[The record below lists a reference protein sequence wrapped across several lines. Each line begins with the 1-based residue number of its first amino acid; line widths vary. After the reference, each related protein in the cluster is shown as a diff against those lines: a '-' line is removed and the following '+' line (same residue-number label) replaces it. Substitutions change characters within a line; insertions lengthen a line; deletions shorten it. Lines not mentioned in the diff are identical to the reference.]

1 MIKAV
6 SNYSVN
12 SNKNLYFSGK
22 NPTLQPKNGQKSE
35 KSDLSTNEKYLLGGL
50 AATAL
55 AVVGG
60 LLVKKHCDVQKRLN
74 AIIKQSYDKPEIFN
88 EDYVSNLAKEWIEKG
103 KMNETDAVICL
114 PKQMLEQLLEK
125 SDNSD
130 LRKAYNK
137 MNLSEN
143 AFALAPIEQGDVGYT
158 EVKLSSI
165 KFVEPKVQGMLAVIH
180 NLKKGTPYFFVQE
193 LL

>member
-1 MIKAV
+1 MIK
-6 SNYSVN
+6 
-12 SNKNLYFSGK
+12 
-22 NPTLQPKNGQKSE
+22 
-35 KSDLSTNEKYLLGGL
+35 
-50 AATAL
+50 
-55 AVVGG
+55 
-60 LLVKKHCDVQKRLN
+60 
-74 AIIKQSYDKPEIFN
+74 EIFN

-180 NLKKGTPYFFVQE
+180 NLKKGTPYLFVQE